1 MAQPMIEHVNLTVSD
16 PGRTATMLIDLFGW
30 HIRWQGKA
38 ANGGN
43 TVHVGTDS
51 SYLAVYANADS
62 DGIALAHAK
71 GRPFNHVGIVVD
83 DLDSVDAKATALGL
97 HTFSHDDYEPGR
109 RFYFFDGDGIEYE
122 IVSYGQ
128 QHESRP

>member
-1 MAQPMIEHVNLTVSD
+1 MAQAVIEHVNLTVSNV
-16 PGRTATMLIDLFGW
+16 GRTADMLVQLFGW

-38 ANGGN
+38 ASGGN

-51 SYLAVYANADS
+51 SYLAVYADKDS
-62 DGIALAHAK
+62 DGTPLCHAK

-83 DLDSVDAKATALGL
+83 DLDAVDARATALGL
-97 HTFSHDDYEPGR
+97 HTFNHDDYAPGR

-122 IVSYGQ
+122 IVSYAQPQGA
-128 QHESRP
+128 RP